1 MNAQPTAAEL
11 RAIGR
16 SVLADTLDGQATHV
30 TSGDGDA
37 GAAGPTA
44 TEANSHEAEL
54 ARLAALDPIA
64 YDQARV
70 AAAEAIGCRV
80 GTLDEQVQARRPMP
94 EAASGRGVSLPVV
107 EPWPAPVCGAAL
119 LDELTAAIRRHV
131 ILRPAAAEAVA
142 LWVAHTWVAC
152 RFQHTPRLAITS
164 PAKRCG
170 KSTLLDVLRATC
182 HRPLKADNISASGV
196 FRTVEAL
203 APLTLLLD
211 KADSFIA
218 ENEELR
224 GVLNSGFERSG
235 EVIRVVEVDGEHQPV
250 RFRTFAP
257 LALASIGALPST
269 LEDRAVPVVLQ
280 RKGAGETAT
289 KLRAPGARAQLAD
302 LARKLARWA
311 SDRRMLLPLD
321 PPIPEAMGDRE
332 GDIAV
337 PLLSVADDAGGPW
350 PARARAALL
359 DLFGKRTAEGG
370 NTEAGALLLADLRDL
385 FRVTHSPPDKP
396 RQLPST
402 VITGALAGMEE
413 RPWPEWR
420 GGKPITPP
428 QLARALAPF
437 GVRPV
442 NIRVGKHVPKGY
454 TEAAFADAW
463 ARYLPAAASATDI
476 PSGQD
481 GGCGAATPL
490 QHCSNTGKQANA
502 AATAIPVVAAANSGN
517 HKQKQP
523 CSGVAAETGVSGTE
537 GGAPDPDA
545 DKAGWFI

>member
-1 MNAQPTAAEL
+1 MNAQPTAAQL

-16 SVLADTLDGQATHV
+16 GVLADTLGSQSAPG
-30 TSGDGDA
+30 TSGNGGA
-37 GAAGPTA
+37 GAAGPTVA
-44 TEANSHEAEL
+44 EAAPHEAEL

-64 YDQARV
+64 YDQAR
-70 AAAEAIGCRV
+70 ATAAEAIGCRV

-94 EAASGRGVSLPVV
+94 EAATGRGVSLPAVA
-107 EPWPAPVCGAAL
+107 PWPDPVPGTAL
-119 LDELTAAIRRHV
+119 LDELTTAIRRHV
-131 ILRPAAAEAVA
+131 ILRPAAAEATA
-142 LWVAHTWVAC
+142 LWVAHTWVAD
-152 RFQHTPRLAITS
+152 RFQHTPRLGITS

-211 KADSFIA
+211 EADSFIR

-235 EVIRVVEVDGEHQPV
+235 EVIRVVEVDGEHQPI

-257 LALASIGALPST
+257 LALAGIGALPST

-280 RKGAGETAT
+280 RKGAAETAT

-311 SDRRMLLPLD
+311 ADRRTGLLLD
-321 PPIPEAMGDRE
+321 PAIPEAMGDRE

-337 PLLSVADDAGGPW
+337 PLLSIADDAGGPW
-350 PARARAALL
+350 PERAREALL
-359 DLFGKRTAEGG
+359 DVFGKRASEGG
-370 NTEAGALLLADLRDL
+370 NAEAGTLLLADLRDL
-385 FRVTHSPPDKP
+385 FRDKG
-396 RQLPST
+396 
-402 VITGALAGMEE
+402 GATRLASAAVVAALGGMEE

-420 GGKPITPP
+420 QGKPITPT

-437 GVRPV
+437 AVRPV
-442 NIRVGKHVPKGY
+442 NMRDGQDRVVKGY
-454 TEAAFADAW
+454 TADGFKDAW
-463 ARYLPAAASATDI
+463 ARYLPDAATTAGT
-476 PSGQD
+476 PSDLD
-481 GGCGAATPL
+481 GGC
-490 QHCSNTGKQANA
+490 
-502 AATAIPVVAAANSGN
+502 
-517 HKQKQP
+517 
-523 CSGVAAETGVSGTE
+523 
-537 GGAPDPDA
+537 
-545 DKAGWFI
+545 